1 MNTVKIAQRFAVK
14 NISVESRGFKWTKEN
29 QKPLALQ

>member
-1 MNTVKIAQRFAVK
+1 MNTVKSHTDCIK